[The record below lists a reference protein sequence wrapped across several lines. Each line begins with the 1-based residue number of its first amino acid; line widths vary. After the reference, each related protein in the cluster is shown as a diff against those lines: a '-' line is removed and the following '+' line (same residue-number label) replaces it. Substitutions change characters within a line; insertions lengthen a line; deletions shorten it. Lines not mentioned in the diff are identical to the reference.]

1 MIKRE
6 SGEKP
11 EQSRC
16 CKHLSSSWGRA
27 GKHSKVTDI
36 FSGRPLAMGHTSLY
50 IGQDADFMEYLRK
63 ARSDVKTRCKSEDLP
78 LSSLHLL
85 DEA

>member
-1 MIKRE
+1 MR
-6 SGEKP
+6 S
-11 EQSRC
+11 
-16 CKHLSSSWGRA
+16 LSSPAAVNIYPPLGGGQASTKRSLTFFREDRLPW
-27 GKHSKVTDI
+27 VT
-36 FSGRPLAMGHTSLY
+36 HHY